1 MSNSPGNLIV
11 LLDHGFDFRDYLD
24 DKDIHSGDQLD
35 LWHEG
40 RWLAVRY
47 ELASFRDRSVVLVG
61 VTQAVALDRMTM
73 RFRWPS

>member
-40 RWLAVRY
+40 RWLAVRCKRLPAN
-47 ELASFRDRSVVLVG
+47 ELLLLNRAFRT
-61 VTQAVALDRMTM
+61 VTRAGLKHPR
-73 RFRWPS
+73 

>member
-40 RWLAVRY
+40 RWLAVRCKRQLMNFY
-47 ELASFRDRSVVLVG
+47 Y
-61 VTQAVALDRMTM
+61 
-73 RFRWPS
+73 